1 MVMGV
6 VIVDVV
12 AYRGGNIR
20 LKGEVGQSI
29 NKVIIVMLLGINWG
43 IRFYKVLCFKPHIN
57 ILINILDLKVP
68 LDYSL

>member
-1 MVMGV
+1 MGAMVMGV

-29 NKVIIVMLLGINWG
+29 NKVIIVMLLGIN
-43 IRFYKVLCFKPHIN
+43 
-57 ILINILDLKVP
+57 
-68 LDYSL
+68 